1 MKVKLFSRVRLFATP
16 WTAAHQAPLSMKFS
30 RQEHWSGLP
39 CPSPGDIVNS
49 RSHMLGISLI
59 YITLITPVL
68 GTPVIPTYFSASPQS
83 PQGLPYFNL
92 IELDPILP
100 YLLPKQDM
108 LYSRGFLTLSVT
120 PFPKD
125 SPTDRCLHLQH
136 PDH

>member
-1 MKVKLFSRVRLFATP
+1 MLSRFSRVRLFATP

-68 GTPVIPTYFSASPQS
+68 GTPVILTYFSASPQS

-125 SPTDRCLHLQH
+125 SPTDRCLQLQH